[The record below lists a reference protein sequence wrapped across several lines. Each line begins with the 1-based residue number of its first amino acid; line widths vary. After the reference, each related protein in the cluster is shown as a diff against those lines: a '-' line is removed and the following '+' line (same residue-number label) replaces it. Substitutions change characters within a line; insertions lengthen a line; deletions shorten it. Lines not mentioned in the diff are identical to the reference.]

1 MITGA
6 HVMIFSRDPQADREF
21 LREVLGLP
29 AVDSGGG
36 WLIFKLPPAEMGVHG
51 SDRNDLHE
59 VYLICDDV
67 DDTVAGLKRKGAVC
81 DAIGQREWGRA
92 TAVELPG
99 GGKLGIYEPRHRRP

>member
-21 LREVLGLP
+21 LRDTLELP
-29 AVDSGGG
+29 CIDSGGG
-36 WLIFKLPPAEMGVHG
+36 WLIFKLPPAELGVHG
-51 SDRNDLHE
+51 GEKNDVHE
-59 VYLICDDV
+59 FYLMCDDV
-67 DDTVAGLKRKGAVC
+67 DETVASLKRKGAEC
-81 DAIGQREWGRA
+81 DAIGQRDWGRV